1 MGLGFVK
8 DMSKAGFYQQII
20 LPTFT
25 WLGLA
30 CGFKLYVMGIGYLL
44 SVIYWQIFIYRQG
57 LTRILINLWMNRIT
71 ERVGYMK
78 EIFPYQW
85 RIALSWAS
93 GYFISQLLNPVLFAT
108 EGAIVAGQMGMTLQA
123 LSAIQTFSFS
133 WLNTKVPLYS
143 KLIALKEY
151 VQLDNIFNKTLKQMV
166 SVCLVLLCSFFLVI
180 LILHATEISINGN
193 ILADRFLDCMPMLL
207 MMIPVFLQQYINS
220 WATYLRC
227 HKKEPF
233 LVNSICTGICMG
245 AGTLIFGNAYGLYGV
260 TISYCVLSIIFFPWG
275 YYIYKSKKIKWH
287 K

>member
-1 MGLGFVK
+1 MWETL
-8 DMSKAGFYQQII
+8 
-20 LPTFT
+20 
-25 WLGLA
+25 
-30 CGFKLYVMGIGYLL
+30 
-44 SVIYWQIFIYRQG
+44 IFIFRQG
-57 LTRILINLWMNRIT
+57 QTKILINLWRNKIT

-108 EGAIVAGQMGMTLQA
+108 EGAVVAGQMGMTMQA

-143 KLIALKEY
+143 KMIALKEY
-151 VQLDNIFNKTLKQMV
+151 VQLDIIFNKTLKQMV
-166 SVCLVLLCSFFLVI
+166 SVCFSLLTLFFLVI
-180 LILHATEISINGN
+180 WFLHITELSINGN
-193 ILADRFLDCMPMLL
+193 MLSNRFLDYIPMLL

-233 LVNSICTGICMG
+233 LVNSICAGICMG
-245 AGTLIFGNAYGLYGV
+245 LGTFVFGNLFGLYGV
-260 TISYCVLSIIFFPWG
+260 TISYCILSILFFPWG
-275 YYIYKSKKIKWH
+275 YFLYKSNKIKWH
-287 K
+287 GK